1 MNKFLFHTELK
12 YRLSRHIA
20 FFVLLVT
27 VFTLVL
33 YSRSDAHSVWYFLK
47 ITFVNALIFLG
58 YGYLTVFLL
67 VPLFLP
73 SHKYFYFAVSFL
85 GLGFLLSALKLS
97 VSDFIFY
104 SSIAPEIMG
113 SKGIL
118 NVRFILVNTKDM
130 SFIAGLFVVVKFTKD
145 WLIVENQ
152 SKSLQKKYDDL
163 NLRMLQSHF
172 EPHFLFNTLNNL
184 YALSL
189 GNPDKTLEVI
199 RRFKRVL
206 QFAITES
213 RASKVPLQHEI
224 EMIQNFVEIEQIRY
238 GTRLRLNFRTTGNWE
253 NLEIAPLLLFTLVE
267 NCFKHGSSSDA
278 GNPWIEIS
286 LKCTDGKLVFETRN
300 SIPKLNPI
308 PEPNQ
313 EKGLR
318 RLRTRLGLIYPDKY
332 LLELHE
338 ESERFDVKLELNL
351 KD

>member
-1 MNKFLFHTELK
+1 LNKFLFHNELQ
-12 YRLSRHIA
+12 YRLSRQIV
-20 FFVLLVT
+20 FFVSLVAI
-27 VFTLVL
+27 FTLVL
-33 YSRSDAHSVWYFLK
+33 YSRSEAHSFWYFLK

-58 YGYLTVFLL
+58 YGYLTVFIL

-73 SHKYFYFAVSFL
+73 SRKYFYFAVSFL
-85 GLGFLLSALKLS
+85 CLGFLLSALKLL

-104 SSIAPEIMG
+104 SSIAPEIIG

-118 NVRFILVNTKDM
+118 SIRFILVNTKDM

-145 WLIVENQ
+145 WLIAENQ
-152 SKSLQKKYDDL
+152 HKSLQEKYDDL

-189 GNPDKTLEVI
+189 VNPNKTLEVI

-213 RASKVPLQHEI
+213 QTAKVPLQHEL
-224 EMIQNFVEIEQIRY
+224 EMIRDFLEIEQIRY
-238 GTRLRLNFRTTGNWE
+238 GARLQLKFRTTGNCE

-286 LKCTDGKLVFETRN
+286 LKCADRKLVFETGN
-300 SIPKLNPI
+300 SIPKLI
-308 PEPNQ
+308 HVPEPSQ

-318 RLRTRLGLIYPDKY
+318 RLRKRLGLIYPDKY
-332 LLELHE
+332 VLEFHE

-351 KD
+351 NE